1 MFLKLLHRL
10 HVPSDLAYGMAL
22 ASILGSIA
30 IWAQRNEK
38 NPANAE
44 RLGIF
49 IGLWAPTFMIIG
61 NGLHVEEAQSPRTQD
76 EADAL
81 TAKVQ
86 DTAQSFG
93 PA

>member
-10 HVPSDLAYGMAL
+10 HVPSDAAYTMAL
-22 ASILGSIA
+22 ASIFGSIA
-30 IWAQRNEK
+30 IWARRNEK

-61 NGLHVEEAQSPRTQD
+61 NGLHVEEAESPQLQDAADGLAGNTQD
-76 EADAL
+76 A
-81 TAKVQ
+81 
-86 DTAQSFG
+86 AQSFT
-93 PA
+93 AS

>member
-10 HVPSDLAYGMAL
+10 HVPSDVAYGMAM

-30 IWAQRNEK
+30 VWARRNEK

-61 NGLHVEEAQSPRTQD
+61 NALHIQEAQTPELQRETDVLADKATQ
-76 EADAL
+76 A
-81 TAKVQ
+81 
-86 DTAQSFG
+86 AQNIGVS
-93 PA
+93 

>member
-10 HVPSDLAYGMAL
+10 HVPSDLAYGLAL
-22 ASILGSIA
+22 ASIFGSIA
-30 IWAQRNEK
+30 VWAGRNEK

-61 NGLHVEEAQSPRTQD
+61 NGLHVEEAQTPHFQSES
-76 EADAL
+76 EALAGKPHDA
-81 TAKVQ
+81 
-86 DTAQSFG
+86 AQSIG
-93 PA
+93 VS

>member
-10 HVPSDLAYGMAL
+10 HVPSDAAYAMAL
-22 ASILGSIA
+22 ASIFGSIA
-30 IWAQRNEK
+30 IWARRNEK

-61 NGLHVEEAQSPRTQD
+61 NGLHVEEAQSPQLQD
-76 EADAL
+76 AADGLAGKAQDAARSF
-81 TAKVQ
+81 TA
-86 DTAQSFG
+86 S
-93 PA
+93 

>member
-1 MFLKLLHRL
+1 MFFKLLHRL

-30 IWAQRNEK
+30 IWAKRNEK

-61 NGLHVEEAQSPRTQD
+61 NGLHVEEAQAGQASDALAGRLD
-76 EADAL
+76 EAAE
-81 TAKVQ
+81 
-86 DTAQSFG
+86 SFG
-93 PA
+93 VS